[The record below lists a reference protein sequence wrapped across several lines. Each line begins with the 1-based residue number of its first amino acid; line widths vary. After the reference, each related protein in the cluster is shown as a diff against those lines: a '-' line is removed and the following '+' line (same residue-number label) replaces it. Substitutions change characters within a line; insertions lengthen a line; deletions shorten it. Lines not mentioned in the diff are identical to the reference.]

1 MKKQVSFLAVILL
14 TIFGCPDAE
23 AGAVKNGVKKSVD
36 VTVGAT
42 KKGLRETEKG
52 TKKGIGVTVGVTKKG
67 LRETEKG
74 TKKGIDVTVG
84 ATKKGIKETK
94 KFFKK
99 VF

>member
-1 MKKQVSFLAVILL
+1 MKKQVSFLTVILL
-14 TIFGCPDAE
+14 TIFSCSDAQ
-23 AGAVKNGVKKSVD
+23 AGAVKRGVKKSVD

-52 TKKGIGVTVGVTKKG
+52 TKKGIGVTVG
-67 LRETEKG
+67 
-74 TKKGIDVTVG
+74 